1 MNIAKPFFVTRESIP
16 AIYSVK
22 IGEEIHNLG
31 ILKDFRSHLG
41 LKNVLPETSRPSFS
55 WVHLKNEEVL
65 NPHVHPI
72 ASMIIVCKGDV
83 MSLGDSVV
91 HLKEGDVFFIPP
103 NTVHGFKGLNQG
115 FWGLS
120 IQFEKRGLYEDIND
134 PLASFVEKKEE
145 YFDANK
151 KKSNFVIL
159 LDRNQLFAKKFAAIP
174 LFTFL
179 NDKKNQTETIR
190 ENFLSFFQVWS
201 NSFQR
206 MVLLRSA
213 LCYNVEHQEIADQ
226 HLQEEFGHNSDF
238 VSKNSFKDPVLQAV
252 SDWFPWKMF
261 SLSEE
266 EKIVLVHLVIEAS
279 ATIFYEKIPSFI
291 ARSSFC
297 DKHFAIHQKIDE
309 SHENLGNS
317 LLEKLDNQIYDR
329 LSIIQREG
337 WEMLGQVF
345 ERIYVLLKQGVGY
358 DI

>member
-1 MNIAKPFFVTRESIP
+1 MNIKKPFFVTRDSIP

-31 ILKDFRSHLG
+31 ILKDFRAHLD
-41 LKNVLPETSRPSFS
+41 LKNVLPETGRPSFS

-83 MSLGDSVV
+83 MSLGDVVV
-91 HLKEGDVFFIPP
+91 HLTEGDVFFIPP

-134 PLASFVEKKEE
+134 PLANFVEKNENYFTPSKE
-145 YFDANK
+145 N
-151 KKSNFVIL
+151 SNFL
-159 LDRNQLFAKKFAAIP
+159 TLQDKNQVFAQKFATNS

-190 ENFLSFFQVWS
+190 ENFLSFFQIWS

-213 LCYNVEHQEIADQ
+213 LCYNVNHQVIADQ

-238 VSKNSFKDPVLQAV
+238 ISKNSFKDPVLQAV
-252 SDWFPWKMF
+252 SDWFPWKML

-279 ATIFYEKIPSFI
+279 ATIFYENIPSFI
-291 ARSSFC
+291 AMSAFC
-297 DKHFAIHQKIDE
+297 DKHFAIHQKLDE
-309 SHENLGNS
+309 SHEKLGNS
-317 LLEKLDNQIYDR
+317 LLERLDSQIYDY
-329 LSIIQREG
+329 LFVIQREG
-337 WEMLGQVF
+337 WEMIGQVF
-345 ERIYVLLKQGVGY
+345 ERICVLLKQGFGH

>member
-1 MNIAKPFFVTRESIP
+1 MNIEKPFFVTRDSIP
-16 AIYSVK
+16 AIHSVK

-31 ILKDFRSHLG
+31 ILKDFRSHFD

-72 ASMIIVCKGDV
+72 ASMIIVCKGEV
-83 MSLGDSVV
+83 MSLGDAVV
-91 HLKEGDVFFIPP
+91 HLKEGDIFFIPP

-120 IQFEKRGLYEDIND
+120 MQFEKRGLYEDITD
-134 PLASFVEKKEE
+134 PLASFVEKKEQ
-145 YFDANK
+145 YFGLNK
-151 KKSNFVIL
+151 ENSDFLNL
-159 LDRNQLFAKKFAAIP
+159 LHQNQLFSEKFAANP

-179 NDKKNQTETIR
+179 KDKQNQTEKIR
-190 ENFLSFFQVWS
+190 EIFLSLFQVWS

-213 LCYNVEHQEIADQ
+213 LCYNVAHQEIADQ

-238 VSKNSFKDPVLQAV
+238 ISKNSFKDPVLQAV
-252 SDWFPWKMF
+252 SDWFTWKML

-279 ATIFYEKIPSFI
+279 ATIFYENIPSFI
-291 ARSSFC
+291 AKSSFC
-297 DKHFAIHQKIDE
+297 DKHFAIHQKLDE
-309 SHENLGNS
+309 SHENLGNT
-317 LLEKLDNQIYDR
+317 LLERLDSQIYDR
-329 LSIIQREG
+329 LFIIQREG
-337 WEMLGQVF
+337 WEMIGQVF
-345 ERIYVLLKQGVGY
+345 ERICVLLKQGFGHG
-358 DI
+358 I